1 MEDVIITLPQFITH
15 AQISK
20 NKFKKI
26 SGQRMFV
33 GVNFYV
39 RDAIVKRM
47 HNFIEKHLPEDL
59 DLGEGPFRIKMRLH
73 VPANYGT
80 VKMIRG
86 KLSWKPP
93 KEGYV
98 CTWDVD
104 NMWIWGKCFN
114 DVLVNNNYLH
124 DDNVYIIRAAGEVE
138 FVPVKTL
145 DERKIEFIISKY
157 EETNESKEFTRR
169 YSGDVPERRTKK
181 GS

>member
-47 HNFIEKHLPEDL
+47 HDFIEKHL
-59 DLGEGPFRIKMRLH
+59 H
-73 VPANYGT
+73 GT

-169 YSGDVPERRTKK
+169 YSGDVPERGPKK